1 MNRIIKFLRSIAV
14 IWGFSS
20 FIFLLIFALIRLSDI
35 AIDSF
40 NYDYNFY
47 HWAALICNGL
57 FMAYS
62 EGYKGFQKSFS
73 PRLAARLKYLY
84 EKGNPIELILAPLF
98 CMSFFNAPKKR
109 IFISIALTILI
120 IGFIIFFHKLPQPW
134 RGILD
139 VGVLIGLTWGVIVS
153 CYYFIQAFKSS
164 DFLIDPEINYK

>member
-1 MNRIIKFLRSIAV
+1 MNRVIKFFRSLSV
-14 IWGFSS
+14 IWGFLG
-20 FIFLLIFALIRLSDI
+20 FIFLLIYALVRLSVI

-40 NYDYNFY
+40 SYDYNIY
-47 HWAALICNGL
+47 HWVALIANCL

-84 EKGNPIELILAPLF
+84 REGNPFELILAPLF

-109 IFISIALTILI
+109 IFISISLTILI

-139 VGVLIGLTWGVIVS
+139 VGVLIGLSWGIVVS
-153 CYYFIQAFKSS
+153 CYFLILEFKSK